1 MSGGIAGVG
10 VVVTTAGIALAVV
23 GLGAGL
29 TERQRVIAAADAAA
43 LAAADTASGA
53 VSGDPCTQ
61 AARLAAAHRAAL
73 AACRISG
80 AEATVEVHG
89 EFAGIPLTAR
99 ARAGPPQSDAAAV
112 ADPSVDS
119 PDSVRRRSAPIR
131 GEST

>member
-10 VVVTTAGIALAVV
+10 IVVVTAGIALAVV

-29 TERQRVIAAADAAA
+29 TERQRMIAAADAAA

-61 AARLAAAHRAAL
+61 AARLAGEHRAAL
-73 AACRISG
+73 ADCRIEG
-80 AEATVEVHG
+80 AEATVEVRG
-89 EFAGIPLTAR
+89 DFAGIPLVAR
-99 ARAGPPQSDAAAV
+99 ARAGPPPDGAPGSGRGD
-112 ADPSVDS
+112 DS
-119 PDSVRRRSAPIR
+119 RGPGG